1 MLGRNRAAAGT
12 GGIEDGSQ
20 LSTRNLSA
28 EVGARRSVAKVG
40 QNVGPFRAMLVLI
53 ETVGAA
59 QMELGSSNAQ
69 KAQRVYNAYRFRSQK
84 GNSG

>member
-1 MLGRNRAAAGT
+1 M
-12 GGIEDGSQ
+12 
-20 LSTRNLSA
+20 
-28 EVGARRSVAKVG
+28 GARSEEWVSYMPDSGTAKGEG